1 MMIMLSLVLC
11 QMNVL
16 DDNDGIDDDLSV
28 NGKADNDQE
37 IAEGCHH
44 YANLIRMMIMTMI
57 TVMGSTAMET
67 AMSTVRNMP
76 KGAGQQEGP
85 QS

>member
-1 MMIMLSLVLC
+1 MKRTLNSC
-11 QMNVL
+11 NAKY
-16 DDNDGIDDDLSV
+16 LSV
-28 NGKADNDQE
+28 NGKANNDKE
-37 IAEGCHH
+37 VAKGSYH
-44 YANLIRMMIMTMI
+44 YANLVRIKIKI
-57 TVMGSTAMET
+57 IFSYFTAMET

>member
-1 MMIMLSLVLC
+1 MSPLC
-11 QMNVL
+11 KPDHNYDDDDD
-16 DDNDGIDDDLSV
+16 DDNDDDDDDDD
-28 NGKADNDQE
+28 KK
-37 IAEGCHH
+37 I
-44 YANLIRMMIMTMI
+44 
-57 TVMGSTAMET
+57 VMVLTAMET